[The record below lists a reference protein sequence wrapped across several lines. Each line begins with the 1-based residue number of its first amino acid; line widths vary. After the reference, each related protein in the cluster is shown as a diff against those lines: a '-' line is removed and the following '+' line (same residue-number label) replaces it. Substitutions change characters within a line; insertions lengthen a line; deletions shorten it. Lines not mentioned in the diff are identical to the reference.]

1 VVFPLDIRT
10 ELLLSGVWS
19 DISSDV
25 YVRDAK
31 QITYGK
37 RDQGQSADPARL
49 SLTLNNKA
57 GRYSPRNAMSDL
69 YGKIGRNTQMRV
81 SVPAPGNYLNLVGD
95 PNSYVSTP
103 DSGPLD
109 IPGDIDIRAEISP
122 NWYGP
127 DNQMII
133 GKWEPAGNQCSWFL
147 KVYQGVLNFQHSL
160 TGSPTNVWSYTRSL
174 QEIPERGAVRVT
186 LDADNGNFGRT
197 VRWYTAP
204 SIAGPWK
211 QLGPDTVFDGA
222 VVLVNT
228 SAPLKVGPSD
238 LTTTK
243 PARKP
248 FIGRGYKFEVRAGIG
263 GTIVANPDFTAQ
275 AAGTTSF
282 TDGAGCVWTMAG
294 GAEIRDRDDRF
305 VGEVSSWP
313 QKWTPDES
321 DVYVPVEANGI
332 LRRLGQGLKALD
344 STLRRRIPSGD
355 PIAYWPMEESQY
367 ATRAYSPI
375 AGVDSASVSGVE
387 WASADD
393 LPSSQA
399 LPRLKA
405 SGAMSAPVPVAP
417 SGEWHVEFVYNAYGK
432 APEFDQ
438 PHAEV
443 IRFSSP
449 NGTVRNWILGVHK
462 GSAMWRVWGY
472 DAAGNDLVFH
482 TFTPGDVLNEWMRL
496 RFWAKDNG
504 DGTFNFRIGWQDTS
518 GEWYG
523 YTQQLTGTAGR
534 LNNIGA
540 QWGAGTEGWGIGHLS
555 VLPVAGS
562 TIYDYSDDAFV
573 GDTAWNRIMRLGVEE
588 NVPVERIHGQD
599 ITSAR
604 VGPQRPDT
612 LVNLVE
618 SAAEADGG
626 FIIETRNRVGLAFR
640 DRASMYAQEPAL
652 TLSYNSPG
660 LAPDLEPI
668 DDDSAVRNDIVVQ
681 RDGGS
686 AGRAYLAEGPLS
698 VQSPPLGIGVYDE
711 QVTLS
716 LGDDT
721 QPEPM
726 ANWLLH
732 LGTYDGARYPTVT
745 VMLHK
750 PGAEVLIPQILAL
763 RVGDMIRLTDLPA
776 WLSHEDVDLIVEGYS
791 ETLDLYRWEIT
802 FNCSP
807 GGPWDVA
814 QVEVPGHYAKADT
827 DGTILSTAVGTADT
841 SLVTQV
847 TAGSPWT
854 ESPKETPFDIDVA
867 GERMRVD
874 AVGALVTAANPYFE
888 TDVSGWSVE
897 NSTVTWS
904 QAVVHP
910 RAVGSM
916 VITPNG
922 SSAVCGA
929 AGTLSAVGT
938 VIPGKNVRVGMWVYS
953 PAGLADVQPTIHF
966 YNSAGTFISTG
977 GLATGYPVPAGQWTY
992 LESVLAAPALASR
1005 GRMRPRIGGTPP
1017 AQPLYVW
1024 APKAVTTDGLAVSD
1038 TFTRTATNGWGTAD
1052 TGQAWVVKSGAAAD
1066 FDVTAN
1072 AGRHLMNTRNLYR
1085 ITALDTVS
1093 LRDVETL
1100 VTVTCPVVPTGD
1112 GLYLYSLVR
1121 TDAPVTN
1128 FYFARIFV
1136 GTNNV
1141 ATLTLRKRTPAETVL
1156 ATASTTMPNVAG
1168 QAYKIRLRVEGSQ
1181 IMARAWRTQD
1191 VEPGGW
1197 QVTATDTDLPNA
1209 GGVGVRTFIS
1219 TTNTNTLP
1227 VAVPWDD
1234 FSITNAQRFAVTRS
1248 ANGVVKPHVAG
1259 ESIALARPAIASL

>member
-1 VVFPLDIRT
+1 
-10 ELLLSGVWS
+10 
-19 DISSDV
+19 
-25 YVRDAK
+25 VRDAK

-49 SLTLNNKA
+49 SLTLNNK
-57 GRYSPRNAMSDL
+57 GGKYSPRNAMSPL
-69 YGKIGRNTQMRV
+69 YGQIGRNTQMRV
-81 SVPAPGNYLNLVGD
+81 SVPAADKYLNLVGE
-95 PNSYVSTP
+95 PNACVSTP
-103 DSGPLD
+103 DTAALD
-109 IPGDIDIRAEISP
+109 ITGDIDIRAEIQP
-122 NWYGP
+122 NWFGN
-127 DNQMII
+127 DNQTII
-133 GKWEPAGNQCSWFL
+133 GKWETSGAQASWLL
-147 KVYQGVLNFQHSL
+147 KVYQGSL
-160 TGSPTNVWSYTRSL
+160 AFIYSVTGSPTNAWVHTRTLS
-174 QEIPERGAVRVT
+174 EIPSRAAIRVT
-186 LDADNGNFGRT
+186 LDADNGAGGRT

-204 SIAGPWK
+204 SIAGPWS
-211 QLGPDTVFDGA
+211 QLGPDSVLPGTVS
-222 VVLVNT
+222 LVNT
-228 SAPLKVGPSD
+228 TAPLKIGPTD
-238 LTTTK
+238 LTTAK
-243 PARKP
+243 PARTP
-248 FIGRGYKFEVRAGIG
+248 FVGRGYKFEVRNGID
-263 GTIVANPDFTAQ
+263 GTVVANPDFTAQ
-275 AAGTTSF
+275 AAGATSF
-282 TDGAGCVWTMAG
+282 SDGAGRVWTLVG
-294 GAEIRDRDDRF
+294 GAEIRDREDRF

-313 QKWTPDES
+313 QKWTSDES

-432 APEFDQ
+432 APEFTE

-540 QWGAGTEGWGIGHLS
+540 QWGPGTEGWGIGHLS

-562 TIYDYSDDAFV
+562 TIYDASDDAFV
-573 GDTAWNRIMRLGVEE
+573 GDSAWYRIMRLAYEE
-588 NVPVERIHGQD
+588 NVPMERIHGTLD
-599 ITSAR
+599 SAR

-612 LVNLVE
+612 LINLLE
-618 SAAEADGG
+618 SAAKADGG
-626 FIIETRNRVGLAFR
+626 FILETKDRVGLAFR
-640 DRASMYAQEPAL
+640 DRSSMYTQAPAL

-668 DDDSAVRNDIVVQ
+668 DDDSSVRNDIVVQ

-814 QVEVPGHYAKADT
+814 QVGNVKADT
-827 DGTILSTAVGTADT
+827 DGTVLATPAGTADT
-841 SLVTQV
+841 ALVTQV
-847 TAGSPWT
+847 TAGQQWVTNPA
-854 ESPKETPFDIDVA
+854 EFPFDVTA
-867 GERMRVD
+867 GGERMTVNSITS
-874 AVGALVTAANPYFE
+874 AL
-888 TDVSGWSVE
+888 
-897 NSTVTWS
+897 
-904 QAVVHP
+904 
-910 RAVGSM
+910 
-916 VITPNG
+916 
-922 SSAVCGA
+922 
-929 AGTLSAVGT
+929 
-938 VIPGKNVRVGMWVYS
+938 
-953 PAGLADVQPTIHF
+953 
-966 YNSAGTFISTG
+966 
-977 GLATGYPVPAGQWTY
+977 
-992 LESVLAAPALASR
+992 
-1005 GRMRPRIGGTPP
+1005 
-1017 AQPLYVW
+1017 
-1024 APKAVTTDGLAVSD
+1024 SD
-1038 TFTRTATNGWGTAD
+1038 TFTRTVAAGGWGTSD
-1052 TGQAWVVKSGAAAD
+1052 TGQPWVVKSGAVTD
-1066 FDVTAN
+1066 FDVASNT
-1072 AGRHLMNTRNLYR
+1072 GRHVHNSRT
-1085 ITALDTVS
+1085 IFH
-1093 LRDVETL
+1093 
-1100 VTVTCPVVPTGD
+1100 VTQVDSIQLADAELLTKVTMPIMPTGD
-1112 GLYLYSLVR
+1112 GMYTFFMLRSN
-1121 TDAPVTN
+1121 AAATN
-1128 FYFARIFV
+1128 YYFARVFFSIT
-1136 GTNNV
+1136 GT
-1141 ATLTLRKRTPAETVL
+1141 AQLSLRKRNPTESVL
-1156 ATASTTMPNVAG
+1156 VTQTGTIPHVAG
-1168 QAYKIRLRVEGSQ
+1168 NSYMVRFRVEGSQ
-1181 IMARAWRTQD
+1181 LYAKVWNASGA
-1191 VEPGGW
+1191 EPAGW
-1197 QVTATDTDLPNA
+1197 MVTATDTDAAVPA
-1209 GGVGVRTFIS
+1209 VGSPGLRSVVVTA
-1219 TTNTNTLP
+1219 NTNALP
-1227 VAVPWDD
+1227 VIVPFDD
-1234 FSITNAQRFAVTRS
+1234 IQITNAQKFNVTRS
-1248 ANGVVKPHVAG
+1248 ANGVVKPHPVG
-1259 ESIALARPAIASL
+1259 EPISLARPAIASL

>member
-10 ELLLSGVWS
+10 ELLLNGVWS

-31 QITYGK
+31 QITRGR
-37 RDQGQSADPARL
+37 RDQGQTTDPSRL
-49 SLTLNNKA
+49 SLTLNNKS
-57 GRYSPRNAMSDL
+57 GKYSPRNAMSPL
-69 YGKIGRNTQMRV
+69 YGQIGRNTQMRV
-81 SVPAPGNYLNLVGD
+81 SVPATDRYLNLVGD
-95 PNSYVSTP
+95 PGSYVSTP

-109 IPGDIDIRAEISP
+109 IPGDIDIRAEIRP
-122 NWYGP
+122 NWFGP

-174 QEIPERGAVRVT
+174 QEIPERGAIRVT

-211 QLGPDTVFDGA
+211 QLGPDTVIAGA

-238 LTTTK
+238 LTTAK

-248 FIGRGYKFEVRAGIG
+248 FIGRGYKFEVRAGIN

-275 AAGTTSF
+275 PAGTTSF

-294 GAEIRDRDDRF
+294 GAEIRDREDRF

-313 QKWTPDES
+313 QKWTSDES

-344 STLRRRIPSGD
+344 STLRRRIPSGN
-355 PIAYWPMEESQY
+355 PIAYWPMEEGQY
-367 ATRAYSPI
+367 ATRAYSPT
-375 AGVDSASVSGVE
+375 AGVDSAALTGVD
-387 WASADD
+387 WAAADD

-432 APEFDQ
+432 APEFTE

-462 GSAMWRVWGY
+462 GDAMWRVWGY
-472 DAAGNDLVFH
+472 DASGNDLVFH

-523 YTQQLTGTAGR
+523 YTQTLTGTAGR

-540 QWGAGTEGWGIGHLS
+540 QWGPGTEGWGIGHLS

-573 GDTAWNRIMRLGVEE
+573 GDTAWNRIMRLGTEE

-604 VGPQRPDT
+604 VGPQRPET
-612 LVNLVE
+612 LVDLVE
-618 SAAEADGG
+618 AAAQADGG
-626 FIIETRNRVGLAFR
+626 FILETKDRVGLAFR
-640 DRASMYAQEPAL
+640 DRASMYTQEPAL

-668 DDDSAVRNDIVVQ
+668 DDDSSVRNDIVVQ

-686 AGRAYLAEGPLS
+686 AGRAYLADGPLS
-698 VQSPPLGIGVYDE
+698 VQAPPLGIGVYDE

-745 VMLHK
+745 VRLHK

-807 GGPWDVA
+807 GGPWNVA
-814 QVEVPGHYAKADT
+814 QVGNVKADT
-827 DGTILSTAVGTADT
+827 DGTVLATAANATAT

-847 TAGSPWT
+847 TAGPQWVT
-854 ESPKETPFDIDVA
+854 NPAEFPFDVTLA
-867 GERMRVD
+867 GER
-874 AVGALVTAANPYFE
+874 VTVNSITSAA
-888 TDVSGWSVE
+888 
-897 NSTVTWS
+897 
-904 QAVVHP
+904 A
-910 RAVGSM
+910 
-916 VITPNG
+916 
-922 SSAVCGA
+922 
-929 AGTLSAVGT
+929 
-938 VIPGKNVRVGMWVYS
+938 
-953 PAGLADVQPTIHF
+953 
-966 YNSAGTFISTG
+966 
-977 GLATGYPVPAGQWTY
+977 
-992 LESVLAAPALASR
+992 
-1005 GRMRPRIGGTPP
+1005 
-1017 AQPLYVW
+1017 
-1024 APKAVTTDGLAVSD
+1024 D
-1038 TFTRTATNGWGTAD
+1038 TFTRTATNGWGTTD
-1052 TGQAWVVKSGAAAD
+1052 TGQPWVIKSGSAAD

-1085 ITALDTVS
+1085 ITTLDAIS

-1100 VTVTCPVVPTGD
+1100 VKVTCPVTPTGD
-1112 GLYLYSLVR
+1112 GVYLYSLAR
-1121 TDAPVTN
+1121 TDATVAN
-1128 FYFARIFV
+1128 FYFARVFV

-1141 ATLTLRKRTPAETVL
+1141 ATLSLRKRTPAEAVL
-1156 ATASTTMPNVAG
+1156 ATASTTMTNVPG
-1168 QAYKIRLRVEGSQ
+1168 QSYNIRLRVEGSQ
-1181 IMARAWRTQD
+1181 IMARAWRVQD
-1191 VEPGGW
+1191 AEPSGW
-1197 QVTATDTDLPNA
+1197 QVTATDTDLTSA

-1227 VAVPWDD
+1227 VAVAWDD
-1234 FSITNAQRFAVTRS
+1234 FQITNAQRFNVTRS
-1248 ANGVVKPHVAG
+1248 ANGVAKSHAVG
-1259 ESIALARPAIASL
+1259 EPIALSRPSIASL

>member
-1 VVFPLDIRT
+1 VGFPLDIRT

-19 DISSDV
+19 DISPDV

-31 QITYGK
+31 QITRGR
-37 RDQGQSADPARL
+37 RDQGQTADPSRL
-49 SLTLNNKA
+49 TLTLNNKS
-57 GRYSPRNAMSDL
+57 GKYSPRNAMSPL
-69 YGKIGRNTQMRV
+69 YGQIGRNTQLRV
-81 SVPAPGNYLNLVGD
+81 SVPAADKYLNLVGD

-103 DSGPLD
+103 DTAALD
-109 IPGDIDIRAEISP
+109 ITGDIDIRAEIQP

-133 GKWEPAGNQCSWFL
+133 GKWETVGAQCAWFL
-147 KVYQGVLNFQHSL
+147 KVYQGVLNFQHSV
-160 TGSPTNVWSYTRSL
+160 TGSPTNAWSYTRSL
-174 QEIPERGAVRVT
+174 QEIPARGAVRVT
-186 LDADNGNFGRT
+186 LDVDNGAGGRT

-204 SIAGPWK
+204 SIAGPWT
-211 QLGPDTVFDGA
+211 QLGPDTVLPGTVA
-222 VVLVNT
+222 LVNT
-228 SAPLKVGPSD
+228 SAPLKIGPTD
-238 LTTTK
+238 LTTAK

-248 FIGRGYKFEVRAGIG
+248 FIGRGFKFEVRAGIN
-263 GTIVANPDFTAQ
+263 GTVVASPDFTAQ
-275 AAGTTSF
+275 SAGASSF
-282 TDGAGCVWTMAG
+282 TDSAGRVWTMAG
-294 GAEIRDRDDRF
+294 GAEIRDREDRF

-313 QKWTPDES
+313 AKWTPDES

-367 ATRAYSPI
+367 ATRAYSPLP
-375 AGVDSASVSGVE
+375 GVDSAALSGVE

-393 LPSSQA
+393 LPSSLP
-399 LPRLKA
+399 LPRIKA
-405 SGAMSAPVPVAP
+405 PGALSAPVPVAA
-417 SGEWHVEFVYNAYGK
+417 SGEWHVEFVYNADGK

-449 NGTVRNWILGVHK
+449 NGTVRNWVLGVHK

-472 DAAGNDLVFH
+472 NANGDDLVFH
-482 TFTPGDVLNEWMRL
+482 TFTPGDVLNGWVRL

-504 DGTFNFRIGWQDTS
+504 DGTFNFRIGWQDVS
-518 GEWYG
+518 GETYG
-523 YTQQLTGTAGR
+523 YTQTITGTCGR
-534 LNNIGA
+534 LNNIA
-540 QWGAGTEGWGIGHLS
+540 AAWGAGVDGWSIGHLS

-573 GDTAWNRIMRLGVEE
+573 GDTAWNRILRLGTEE

-599 ITSAR
+599 ITSAL

-612 LVNLVE
+612 LINLLE

-626 FIIETRNRVGLAFR
+626 FILETKDRVGLAFR
-640 DRASMYAQEPAL
+640 DRASMYTQAPAL

-686 AGRAYLAEGPLS
+686 AARAFLADGALS
-698 VQSPPLGIGVYDE
+698 VQAPPLGIGVYDE

-716 LGDDT
+716 LGNDG

-732 LGTYDGARYPTVT
+732 LGTFDGARYPTVT

-763 RVGDMIRLTDLPA
+763 REGDKIRLTDLPA
-776 WLSHEDVDLIVEGYS
+776 WLSHEDVDLIVEGYA

-807 GGPWDVA
+807 GGPWEVA
-814 QVEVPGHYAKADT
+814 QVGSAKANT
-827 DGTILSTAVGTADT
+827 DGTILATAVNATAT

-847 TAGSPWT
+847 TAGPQWVT
-854 ESPKETPFDIDVA
+854 NPAEFPFDVTA
-867 GERMRVD
+867 GGERM
-874 AVGALVTAANPYFE
+874 
-888 TDVSGWSVE
+888 
-897 NSTVTWS
+897 TVT
-904 QAVVHP
+904 
-910 RAVGSM
+910 
-916 VITPNG
+916 
-922 SSAVCGA
+922 
-929 AGTLSAVGT
+929 
-938 VIPGKNVRVGMWVYS
+938 
-953 PAGLADVQPTIHF
+953 
-966 YNSAGTFISTG
+966 
-977 GLATGYPVPAGQWTY
+977 
-992 LESVLAAPALASR
+992 SVTSALA
-1005 GRMRPRIGGTPP
+1005 
-1017 AQPLYVW
+1017 
-1024 APKAVTTDGLAVSD
+1024 D

-1052 TGQAWVVKSGAAAD
+1052 TGQPWVIKSGAAAD

-1085 ITALDTVS
+1085 ITALDSVS
-1093 LRDVETL
+1093 IRDVETL
-1100 VTVTCPVVPTGD
+1100 VKVTCPVVPTGD
-1112 GLYLYSLVR
+1112 GLYLYSLAR
-1121 TDAPVTN
+1121 TDSAVAN

-1141 ATLTLRKRTPAETVL
+1141 ATLSLRKRTPAETVL
-1156 ATASTTMPNVAG
+1156 ATASATMPNVAG
-1168 QAYKIRLRVEGSQ
+1168 QAYKIRLRVEGNA

-1191 VEPGGW
+1191 AEPGGW
-1197 QVTATDTDLPNA
+1197 QVTATDTDLPAA

-1234 FSITNAQRFAVTRS
+1234 FQITNAQKFNVTRS
-1248 ANGVVKPHVAG
+1248 ANGVVKSHAAG
-1259 ESIALARPAIASL
+1259 ESVALARPAIVSL